1 LTGGLTLTRWVLYSL
16 SHSTSPSAYFLMGLP
31 WHIHSCLKYRDMVES
46 KKCGR

>member
-1 LTGGLTLTRWVLYSL
+1 
-16 SHSTSPSAYFLMGLP
+16 MGLP